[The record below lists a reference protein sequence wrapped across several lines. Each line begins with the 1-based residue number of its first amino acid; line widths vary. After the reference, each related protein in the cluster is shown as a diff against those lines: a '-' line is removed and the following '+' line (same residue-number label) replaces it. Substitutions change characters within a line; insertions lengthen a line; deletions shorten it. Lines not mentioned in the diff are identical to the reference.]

1 MNGGRIKMTK
11 SICGVDCTKCELSN
25 TCNGC
30 TETKGRPFGS
40 ECIVALC
47 LKDGENALCEF
58 KKNLIAA
65 FNELNIQDMELVTNL
80 NALKGSFINIKYPL
94 PNGQLVKF
102 WDDNKIY
109 FGNQLHKK
117 DSDRCYG
124 IVADE
129 KYLLVAEYGEYG
141 SNAEVIVFKRWR

>member
-1 MNGGRIKMTK
+1 MTN
-11 SICGVDCTKCELSN
+11 SLCGIDCTKCELNS

-30 TETKGRPFGS
+30 AKTLGKPFGS

-47 LKDGENALCEF
+47 LKGGENALCKF
-58 KKNLIAA
+58 KKDLIAA
-65 FNELNIQDMELVTNL
+65 FNALGIQDMEEVTEL
-80 NALKGSFINIKYPL
+80 NALKGSFINLEYAL
-94 PNGQLVKF
+94 PSGQALKF

-109 FGNQLHKK
+109 LGNQLHKK

-129 KYLLVAEYGEYG
+129 KYLMVSEYGCYG
-141 SNAEVIVFKRWR
+141 SDAEIIVFKRWR